1 MLVSNL
7 MIPMLVAP
15 FEFDCCSIGEGAGGP
30 LRFLNPEDE
39 DEDEDEENRLTAT
52 IVCAALLRTHA
63 RAVAGQHLGT
73 AVRVPD
79 WLGIQ
84 KYERCQG

>member
-1 MLVSNL
+1 MLCQSW
-7 MIPMLVAP
+7 
-15 FEFDCCSIGEGAGGP
+15 GGGRGTT
-30 LRFLNPEDE
+30 RFLNPEDE
-39 DEDEDEENRLTAT
+39 DEARERKRKRKVT

-84 KYERCQG
+84 KY